1 MVPTETS
8 RDLTEPEPTSDEEL
22 QELRARLHGQLSELQ
37 EAVNVAAASDSCAA
51 SSAPSRRQVPLTTF
65 ARIQELEFLP
75 LGDHYQQA
83 LDQALEL
90 YALTDPDASDDVVQT
105 TAMEAAWKDTLAE
118 AL

>member
-1 MVPTETS
+1 M
-8 RDLTEPEPTSDEEL
+8 
-22 QELRARLHGQLSELQ
+22 
-37 EAVNVAAASDSCAA
+37 NVAAASDSCTA

-65 ARIQELEFLP
+65 ARTQELEFLP

-118 AL
+118 ALRIQHALPRPQQWPPGWAGIMQEAQEM